1 MIISCSFNYT
11 TGHVFSISKF
21 DAFYRPQR
29 SCEGYVFT
37 HVCHSVHEGGAWSQG
52 VPGPGGCLVPGG
64 LLRGRACFGGVPAPG
79 RGSALGEGEFGDPPE
94 TATVA
99 DGTHPTG
106 MHSYY
111 FIVSSVF
118 AKLAILILFS
128 TFYLWNIETAKIS
141 RTFWTGKD
149 AHQVGGYNSIWMHTK
164 GCLCKVNIES
174 IYNVSYIL
182 QLVEKRE

>member
-64 LLRGRACFGGVPAPG
+64 VCSGGGLLGGCLLRGGACS
-79 RGSALGEGEFGDPPE
+79 RGSALGEGECGDPPE

-128 TFYLWNIETAKIS
+128 TFYL
-141 RTFWTGKD
+141 
-149 AHQVGGYNSIWMHTK
+149 
-164 GCLCKVNIES
+164 
-174 IYNVSYIL
+174 
-182 QLVEKRE
+182 

>member
-37 HVCHSVHEGGAWSQG
+37 HVCHSVHEGGAWSW
-52 VPGPGGCLVPGG
+52 GCLVPGG
-64 LLRGRACFGGVPAPG
+64 SAPG
-79 RGSALGEGEFGDPPE
+79 GPAWGCLFRGGACSRGSALGEGECGDPPE

-128 TFYLWNIETAKIS
+128 TFYLWNIERAKIS

-149 AHQVGGYNSIWMHTK
+149 AHQVGGYSSIWMHTK

-174 IYNVSYIL
+174 IYNVLYIL